1 MSHNLCLLIWK
12 GHFIVFVRILYFKKI
27 LSNIFHFFSSM
38 INNHTL
44 IYFSFFSYHSDNKF
58 LSRIA
63 GDVFYPNASAWHKYG
78 TRNYLGGIMVEG
90 QNLIACDCE
99 HVWYGHWLRRWLRE
113 AAQVNLI
120 SKEETEKMLKV
131 NLFSA

>member
-1 MSHNLCLLIWK
+1 LIDN
-12 GHFIVFVRILYFKKI
+12 Y
-27 LSNIFHFFSSM
+27 
-38 INNHTL
+38 TL
-44 IYFSFFSYHSDNKF
+44 ILFFTDYFLFSYRPDNKF

-78 TRNYLGGIMVEG
+78 TRNYVGGIMVEG
-90 QNLIACDCE
+90 QNSIACDCE
-99 HVWYGHWLRRWLRE
+99 HVWYGHWMRRWLRE

-131 NLFSA
+131 IFVLHSRST